1 MGLYRRKDS
10 LIWWMG
16 FSVNGVQYQRSTGTK
31 YKKLADS
38 ILAKVK
44 TQIIEGKWFELDMAK
59 RYTFDDLMEKYF
71 KEHAGVHKK
80 QSTLDRDHDSYKHL
94 KEMLSGLTLEQ
105 ISPALVV
112 DYRNKRL
119 AKDAAHSTIL
129 NELGLL
135 RNAFNISIKHWR
147 WCKENPVSQVSL
159 NLKGGQIDR
168 WLTADEEGRLLEGAK
183 GQLSDQLVDMINLAL
198 NTGMRKGE
206 ILSLRIHDIDFPR
219 KTLLVTESKSGEK
232 RSIPLNRIAM
242 EILQRRA
249 VQKSISISGFI
260 FSTSSHTQILPRN
273 LNRAFYKAIAKAKIE
288 KFRFHDLRHTFA
300 TRLVQAG
307 IDLYKVSKLL
317 GHKDISTTQRYA
329 HHSPESLREGVD
341 ILDTLSAK
349 VCSQQGGKVLR
360 FYDGDVI
367 INRKPACP
375 LSSVG

>member
-1 MGLYRRKDS
+1 MVFYL
-10 LIWWMG
+10 L
-16 FSVNGVQYQRSTGTK
+16 Q
-31 YKKLADS
+31 L
-38 ILAKVK
+38 
-44 TQIIEGKWFELDMAK
+44 LDTAK

-71 KEHAGVHKK
+71 KEHAPVHKK
-80 QSTLDRDHDSYKHL
+80 ASTLDRNNDAFEHL
-94 KEMLSGLTLEQ
+94 KEMFSGLTLEKV
-105 ISPALVV
+105 SPPLII

-119 AKDAAHSTIL
+119 SQGAAHSTIL

-168 WLTADEEGRLLEGAK
+168 WLTLDEQERLIEGAK
-183 GQLSDQLVDMINLAL
+183 GQLSDQLVDIIILAV
-198 NTGMRKGE
+198 NTGMRKAE
-206 ILSLRIHDIDFPR
+206 ILSLKIRDIDLHR
-219 KTLLVTESKSGEK
+219 KILLVMESKNGEK
-232 RSIPLNRIAM
+232 RSIPLNNSAV
-242 EILQRRA
+242 EILRRRA
-249 VQKSISISGFI
+249 TEKSDSIPGYI
-260 FSTSSHTQILPRN
+260 FSTCNYTQITSRN
-273 LNRAFYKAIAKAKIE
+273 LSRAFDKAVENAKIV

-349 VCSQQGGKVLR
+349 ETGEQEGKVLR
-360 FYDGDVI
+360 FYDSGCY
-367 INRKPACP
+367 NLCKPTCP

>member
-10 LIWWMG
+10 SIWWM
-16 FSVNGVQYQRSTGTK
+16 SICDNGKQFQRSTGTSDK
-31 YKKLADS
+31 RLAES

-44 TQIIEGKWFELDMAK
+44 TLIIEGKWFELDTAK

-80 QSTLDRDHDSYKHL
+80 LSTLERDYDSCEHL
-94 KEMLSGLTLEQ
+94 NKMFSGLTLEK
-105 ISPALVV
+105 ISPALVI

-119 AKDAAHSTIL
+119 SEGAAHSTIL

-159 NLKGGQIDR
+159 NLKAEQIDR
-168 WLTADEEGRLLEGAK
+168 WLTVEEEKRLLEGAK
-183 GQLSDQLVDMINLAL
+183 GQLSNQLVDMINLAL

-206 ILSLRIHDIDFPR
+206 ILSLKIHDIDFSR
-219 KTLLVTESKSGEK
+219 KTLLIMESKNGEK
-232 RSIPLNRIAM
+232 RSIPLNNAAM
-242 EILQRRA
+242 DILSKRA
-249 VQKSISISGFI
+249 REESISMSGYI
-260 FSTSSHTQILPRN
+260 FSTSKHNQIMPSN
-273 LNRAFYKAIAKAKIE
+273 LSRAFNKALTKAKIN

-300 TRLVQAG
+300 TRLVQSG

-329 HHSPESLREGVD
+329 HHYPESLREGVD
-341 ILDTLSAK
+341 ILDALSAK
-349 VCSQQGGKVLR
+349 TAAQQEEKVLR
-360 FYDGDVI
+360 FYDSDGI
-367 INRKPACP
+367 IMRKPLCP